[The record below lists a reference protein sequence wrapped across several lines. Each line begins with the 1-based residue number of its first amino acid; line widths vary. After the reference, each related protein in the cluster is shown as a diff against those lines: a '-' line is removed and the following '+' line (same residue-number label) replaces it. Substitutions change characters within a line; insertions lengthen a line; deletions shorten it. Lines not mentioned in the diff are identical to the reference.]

1 MVKGTFPS
9 TELVK
14 LPLLHYY
21 LKKYPLTSYS
31 RVIGILSD
39 EKPLALWEGA
49 GNLWPYFFQETSSSE
64 QLLLEW
70 VKKIILN

>member
-1 MVKGTFPS
+1 MGAGSAQALWGFFDCISIGKRIRMHLMVKGTFPS

-39 EKPLALWEGA
+39 EKPLAL
-49 GNLWPYFFQETSSSE
+49 
-64 QLLLEW
+64 
-70 VKKIILN
+70 